1 MKVKTLALSAVLAV
15 SALAYA
21 DDAKMKPEAGDKMKP
36 GTAKLTPAEIKILA
50 HQHMVNMM
58 EVEMG
63 MHAQKTAGAQV
74 VKDYAKMLVADH
86 QKADKDVMA
95 LAKKKGVNKMAKE
108 PMTPEEKQVHEQ
120 SMAAMAKLKKLKGA
134 AMDRMFLQL
143 MVTDHARELANL
155 DTSMAQVQDADL
167 KMLLEQV
174 RPVLQKHED
183 MARELQ
189 TMAEQTSSLESDM
202 QKDVNKDKSKNQP

>member
-1 MKVKTLALSAVLAV
+1 MKIKTLALTAVLAA

-36 GTAKLTPAEIKILA
+36 GTAKLTPAEISILA

-63 MHAQKTAGAQV
+63 KHAQKNGGSQA
-74 VKDYAKMLVADH
+74 VKDYAKMIVADH
-86 QKADKDVMA
+86 QKADQQVMA
-95 LAKKKGVNKMAKE
+95 LSKKKGINKMDKE
-108 PMTPEEKQVHEQ
+108 PMTEEEKRQHDE
-120 SMAAMAKLKKLKGA
+120 SMAAMAKLKKMKGA
-134 AMDRMFLQL
+134 EMDRMFLQ
-143 MVTDHARELANL
+143 MMITDHQREIAKL

-174 RPVLQKHED
+174 RPVLQSHED
-183 MARELQ
+183 KARELQ
-189 TMAEQTSSLESDM
+189 KMAEQTSSLENDM
-202 QKDVNKDKSKNQP
+202 QKDVNKDKKTP